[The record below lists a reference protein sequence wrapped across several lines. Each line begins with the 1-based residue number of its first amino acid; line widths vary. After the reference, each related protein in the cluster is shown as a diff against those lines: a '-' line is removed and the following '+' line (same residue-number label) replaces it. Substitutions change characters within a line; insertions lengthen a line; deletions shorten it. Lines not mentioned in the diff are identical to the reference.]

1 LANILLYHV
10 IGAEVLSTD
19 LMDGM
24 MATTLQGQDVEVT
37 INDDGIFIND
47 AQVIVADIA
56 AENGIVH
63 VIDAVLLPNSTPA
76 TGTAMV
82 QIIHNAFDE
91 TVGVYA
97 NGEEIIPSIAYLTAT
112 PYFEVPA
119 GVDLDIELR
128 SRRAYQPAAPFF
140 ATVNFEADKNYIVGV
155 QGTFDESDNVPV
167 ELVLF
172 DRAFANADAGEVGV
186 QLLHGVSDAPTID
199 VVSNGA
205 SIFDDVSYGEFGADF
220 LFVPA
225 ANGYRL
231 DVTTAD
237 NSTTVGSYK
246 LDIDWWK
253 GNTLT
258 IFATGSLNDG
268 TFYPYVALS
277 NGGTYPIALWDG
289 PLILDNDDIVALR
302 SGAAISAIPQ
312 EQYSIGEVTI
322 APNPFR
328 NNTTVTY
335 TSEFEAPT
343 VFELYDMN
351 GNIIKELNLGVQA
364 PGVYTESIDLGNKAS
379 GMYLLKI
386 QSGESVTTKR
396 IIKVN

>member
-1 LANILLYHV
+1 MA
-10 IGAEVLSTD
+10 D
-19 LMDGM
+19 L
-24 MATTLQGQDVEVT
+24 E
-37 INDDGIFIND
+37 
-47 AQVIVADIA
+47 
-56 AENGIVH
+56 AENGVVH
-63 VIDAVLLPNSTPA
+63 VIDAVLVPNLAPA

-119 GVDLDIELR
+119 GVDIELELR
-128 SRRAYQPAAPFF
+128 SRRAFMPADPVFV
-140 ATVNFEADKNYIVGV
+140 TVNFDADKNYIVGV

-172 DRAFANADAGEVGV
+172 DRAFPSANAGEVGV

-199 VVSNGA
+199 VVSGGS
-205 SIFDDVSYGEFGADF
+205 SIFDDVSFGEFGQDF
-220 LFVPA
+220 LFIPA

-246 LDIDWWK
+246 LDVEWWK

-258 IFATGSLNDG
+258 IFATGSLTNG

-289 PLILDNDDIVALR
+289 PGILDNDDIIALQR
-302 SGAAISAIPQ
+302 GAAISATSPV
-312 EQYSIGEVTI
+312 EFTVGEVEI

-328 NNTTVTY
+328 SNTIVTF
-335 TSEFEAPT
+335 TTDFEAPT
-343 VFELYDMN
+343 VLELFDMN
-351 GNIIKELNLGVQA
+351 GNVVKEINLGVQM
-364 PGVYTESIDLGNKAS
+364 PGVYTENIDLDNHAS
-379 GMYLLKI
+379 GMYILKI
-386 QSGESVTTKR
+386 QSGQAVKTER
-396 IIKVN
+396 IIKVE